1 MNKNLILFNN
11 YLIKKNNK
19 LMNKTKSLNFE
30 VPININKNETSG
42 YSEKNISEYIING
55 LKNISKTDI
64 ILSSLKLEFSNMDRD
79 YDDIIDSIGIDVNE
93 GLFYNKEIEINKNID
108 YIYCYK
114 TLDDKPYTQFLN
126 ILNNKFFIGLSDFSS
141 SDLNF
146 KVKFSVYTI
155 VS

>member
-30 VPININKNETSG
+30 LPININKNDTSG

-55 LKNISKTDI
+55 LKNINKTDV
-64 ILSSLKLEFSNMDRD
+64 ILSSLKFEFENMDGD
-79 YDDIIDSIGIDVNE
+79 YDDIIDSIGIDENE
-93 GLFYNKEIEINKNID
+93 EFFYNEEIKINKTID

-114 TLDDKPYTQFLN
+114 TLDEKPYMQFLN

-146 KVKFSVYTI
+146 KIKFSVYI
-155 VS
+155 MIS